1 MTKPTTDA
9 IDILVASCPQPD
21 QLFPL
26 SEAPTV
32 VVELT
37 GGRKPHL
44 SAIQRWVRVGL
55 AGGAVKLRAARAG
68 RTTLTC
74 RRWLL
79 QLWSDAA
86 EVARQRDITHP
97 HPKPSRPGP
106 APLTDAESEVLERH
120 GVGGA

>member
-1 MTKPTTDA
+1 MSDT
-9 IDILVASCPQPD
+9 IDVLVASCTQPD

-55 AGGAVKLRAARAG
+55 AGGAVKLRTARAG

-79 QLWSDAA
+79 ELWSDAV
-86 EVARQRDITHP
+86 EGARQRDITHP
-97 HPKPSRPGP
+97 QPKPSRPSP
-106 APLTDAESEVLERH
+106 AQLTDADRDVLQRH
-120 GVGGA
+120 GLGGE